1 MMKPIQVEINNDQ
14 PVRDE
19 LQPDDGR
26 ESPELMNKDKGNVR
40 QPMTSR
46 LDDGYDSETM
56 AMIEA
61 QINRQVDALKG
72 DVFQ

>member
-1 MMKPIQVEINNDQ
+1 MMKPIQIEINNAQ
-14 PVRDE
+14 PERDE
-19 LQPDDGR
+19 SQPDDGM

-40 QPMTSR
+40 QPVSPR
-46 LDDGYDSETM
+46 IDDGYDSETM

-61 QINRQVDALKG
+61 QINRQVDALKS